1 MATTPESVRPT
12 RVFVSYAHDR
22 GIDGHRERALKLTQ
36 SLRLRGV
43 EADIDQFIEHDPPFW
58 PRWMIEKVKS
68 ADYVLCLASPG
79 YKERFDNTGD
89 ASQGT
94 ELTTDDFLTRS
105 HVPSRTPAPRAGLGS
120 SIGRGARWEGV
131 FVTEELYSSFSSNR
145 RKFIAVVISP
155 CSPAD
160 IPDVLRPVGES
171 YYDWP
176 EQDEEL
182 YRRVTGQPRVIPAP
196 LGTIVRLDH
205 LNTR

>member
-1 MATTPESVRPT
+1 MATTTESARPT

-22 GIDGHRERALKLTQ
+22 GIDGHRERALQLTQ

-43 EADIDQFIEHDPPFW
+43 EAVIDQFLEHDPPFW
-58 PRWMIEKVKS
+58 PRWMIDQVKA

-79 YKERFDNTGD
+79 YKERFDNNGD
-89 ASQGT
+89 
-94 ELTTDDFLTRS
+94 
-105 HVPSRTPAPRAGLGS
+105 P

-131 FVTEELYSSFSSNR
+131 FVTEELYSSFASNR
-145 RKFIAVVISP
+145 RKFIAVVIPP
-155 CSPAD
+155 CSPAH

-196 LGTIVRLDH
+196 LGTIVRLDQSSIS
-205 LNTR
+205 